1 MSQENLLM
9 MEELGD
15 NQEPMDARNYE
26 AKATLKEGRDV
37 IIRGIRPD
45 DKAMIEVAF
54 QHLSPQSIYQRFF
67 GIKTTLAESEL
78 KLFTEVDFEKT
89 VALVVELEAGT
100 QAAIIGGGRYIE
112 YDGED
117 DTIRPAEIAFT
128 VKDEFQGQGI
138 GKLLMKHLTL
148 IARITQFEAIV
159 LAQNKGML
167 KVFAS
172 SGLPMETKGLG
183 SEVGVMLSLV

>member
-1 MSQENLLM
+1 
-9 MEELGD
+9 
-15 NQEPMDARNYE
+15 MDARNYE
-26 AKATLKEGRDV
+26 AKATLKDGRDV

-100 QAAIIGGGRYIE
+100 QAAIIGGGRYVE

-128 VKDEFQGQGI
+128 VKDEFHRQGI

-148 IARITQFEAIV
+148 IARAKGVTQFEAIV

-167 KVFAS
+167 TVFAS

-183 SEVGVMLSLV
+183 SEVEVVLSLV